1 MNIQTTFSTITFND
15 TTNNSLNHNLNLLN
29 NRSMSES
36 TNSLLDDTLQLGVRQ
51 SDFGN
56 DFGSDSD
63 DFSLMRSNFAIKHK
77 YRRPTSAKQ
86 MLHSVVYQRL
96 DADNLFDKNQTT
108 NWACEI
114 AREIK
119 QRLIDLS
126 LKQYKYIVN
135 VTIMENK
142 PTGTETRMNQILLK
156 VEMFRYL
163 VA

>member
-15 TTNNSLNHNLNLLN
+15 TTNNLLNHNLHLL
-29 NRSMSES
+29 SES
-36 TNSLLDDTLQLGVRQ
+36 TNSLLDDTLQLGVRK
-51 SDFGN
+51 SDFDN
-56 DFGSDSD
+56 DSGSDSD
-63 DFSLMRSNFAIKHK
+63 DFSLMRSNFATKNK

-108 NWACEI
+108 DWACEI

-142 PTGTETRMNQILLK
+142 PTGTGTRMNQILLR